1 VFIDFQKAFDMLWK
15 HGLLQK
21 MVSLNIYGN
30 MLSYVNGIIPRNLT
44 SLIISSICVPIFKTN
59 LPKFRFLE
67 KIIPTVLFGDNK
79 NPHVEHHLLILSMR
93 LLTGTKWGANSYTL
107 RTIYFALI
115 RTKIDYGCEVYNS
128 ASHAVKKLLD
138 NIQQRLCY

>member
-30 MLSYVNGIIPRNLT
+30 MLSYVNGFLSN
-44 SLIISSICVPIFKTN
+44 
-59 LPKFRFLE
+59 KFRLLE

-79 NPHVEHHLLILSMR
+79 NPHVEHYLLILSRSCCILFCRCFHIQYIHTKCIKILNCMR

-107 RTIYFALI
+107 RNIYFALI
-115 RTKIDYGCEVYNS
+115 RSKIDYGCEVYNS
-128 ASHAVKKLLD
+128 ELLGQLY
-138 NIQQRLCY
+138 NMVFV